1 MSATA
6 GQTTSLTA
14 TATTSEEVI
23 LALQRERKN
32 QWESFKKFGE
42 FRNMS
47 KQRGGKLTALGYLYA
62 CISAIVF
69 LLYWFVDA
77 VDGRYASLLLLASCF
92 VVRVHPAFN
101 SANGKLKWEEMWWRN
116 LSVCLC
122 SCRCIISS
130 SILRESFCFLH
141 ACIENEK
148 KKNNKTVSRFRTR
161 RRVGVCSCVF
171 LMCFAI
177 IALREY
183 LIKLYFLLQRAIQIH
198 ADAE

>member
-1 MSATA
+1 MKRIFQIFFAFRFNFFWNLVSLFPIASNLFFHALFPLSLCVCLCMSATA
-6 GQTTSLTA
+6 GQTTS
-14 TATTSEEVI
+14 ATTTTTSSEEVI

-47 KQRGGKLTALGYLYA
+47 SSTTTKRGGGKLTALGYLYA

-101 SANGKLKWEEMWWRN
+101 SANGKLK
-116 LSVCLC
+116 
-122 SCRCIISS
+122 
-130 SILRESFCFLH
+130 
-141 ACIENEK
+141 
-148 KKNNKTVSRFRTR
+148 
-161 RRVGVCSCVF
+161 
-171 LMCFAI
+171 
-177 IALREY
+177 
-183 LIKLYFLLQRAIQIH
+183 
-198 ADAE
+198 

>member
-1 MSATA
+1 MSATTTTA
-6 GQTTSLTA
+6 EQTTT
-14 TATTSEEVI
+14 TTSEEEEVVI

-101 SANGKLKWEEMWWRN
+101 SANGKLK
-116 LSVCLC
+116 
-122 SCRCIISS
+122 
-130 SILRESFCFLH
+130 
-141 ACIENEK
+141 
-148 KKNNKTVSRFRTR
+148 
-161 RRVGVCSCVF
+161 
-171 LMCFAI
+171 
-177 IALREY
+177 
-183 LIKLYFLLQRAIQIH
+183 
-198 ADAE
+198 

>member
-6 GQTTSLTA
+6 GQTTS
-14 TATTSEEVI
+14 ATTTTSSEEVI

-42 FRNMS
+42 FRNKMS
-47 KQRGGKLTALGYLYA
+47 SSSTTKRGGGGKLTALGYLYA

-101 SANGKLKWEEMWWRN
+101 SANGKLK
-116 LSVCLC
+116 
-122 SCRCIISS
+122 
-130 SILRESFCFLH
+130 
-141 ACIENEK
+141 
-148 KKNNKTVSRFRTR
+148 
-161 RRVGVCSCVF
+161 
-171 LMCFAI
+171 
-177 IALREY
+177 
-183 LIKLYFLLQRAIQIH
+183 
-198 ADAE
+198 

>member
-6 GQTTSLTA
+6 GQTTS
-14 TATTSEEVI
+14 ATTTTSSEEVI

-101 SANGKLKWEEMWWRN
+101 SANGKLK
-116 LSVCLC
+116 
-122 SCRCIISS
+122 
-130 SILRESFCFLH
+130 
-141 ACIENEK
+141 
-148 KKNNKTVSRFRTR
+148 
-161 RRVGVCSCVF
+161 
-171 LMCFAI
+171 
-177 IALREY
+177 
-183 LIKLYFLLQRAIQIH
+183 
-198 ADAE
+198 

>member
-1 MSATA
+1 MRVSFLKRIFQIFLCQLVSLFPITSNLFFHALLPLSLCVCLYMSATA

-101 SANGKLKWEEMWWRN
+101 SANGKLK
-116 LSVCLC
+116 
-122 SCRCIISS
+122 
-130 SILRESFCFLH
+130 
-141 ACIENEK
+141 
-148 KKNNKTVSRFRTR
+148 
-161 RRVGVCSCVF
+161 
-171 LMCFAI
+171 
-177 IALREY
+177 
-183 LIKLYFLLQRAIQIH
+183 
-198 ADAE
+198 

>member
-1 MSATA
+1 LSIGLSFPHHVKFILPALFPLSLSLCVCLYMSATA
-6 GQTTSLTA
+6 GQTTSTSSAA
-14 TATTSEEVI
+14 TTTTSEEVI

-47 KQRGGKLTALGYLYA
+47 SSTTKRGGRGGKLTALGYLYA

-101 SANGKLKWEEMWWRN
+101 SSNGKLK
-116 LSVCLC
+116 
-122 SCRCIISS
+122 
-130 SILRESFCFLH
+130 
-141 ACIENEK
+141 
-148 KKNNKTVSRFRTR
+148 
-161 RRVGVCSCVF
+161 
-171 LMCFAI
+171 
-177 IALREY
+177 
-183 LIKLYFLLQRAIQIH
+183 
-198 ADAE
+198 